1 MTIILY
7 KLTQF
12 FLVLF
17 LGYGL
22 ARGGIIEERDLALLS
37 RLVTRVLLPV
47 FTFCSL
53 YQGNTRQQL
62 AQSLPVLAF
71 TALFYLMLGTLLAL
85 LAGVLKLSRE
95 RKKAFQALFLFGN
108 TGFIGFPII
117 QSLNGGQG
125 VIPMS
130 MFSLVDQA
138 ILWSYGIWLCGSGG
152 KFRLKNLLNPCMIAM
167 LLAITVILTGLPVPA
182 LLADTAAL
190 IGNANTGICMLYLGA
205 LLYFSKL
212 RAVLKEKE
220 LYIGIAVKMLLV
232 PVCVGALLSHF
243 ALDTVTQQTLVILSA
258 LPTMTV
264 IPILI
269 KSTSSEGEY
278 AASVTMI
285 TLLVSLVTLPLVAWL
300 VL

>member
-7 KLTQF
+7 KLAQF

-62 AQSLPVLAF
+62 AQSLPVLPF
-71 TALFYLMLGTLLAL
+71 TLLFYLALGALLAL
-85 LAGVLKLSRE
+85 LAGVLGLQGE
-95 RKKAFQALFLFGN
+95 RKRAFQALFLFGN

-117 QSLNGGQG
+117 QSLNGGSG

-138 ILWSYGIWLCGSGG
+138 ILWSYGVWLCGSGG
-152 KFRLKNLLNPCMIAM
+152 KFRLRSLLNPCMTAI
-167 LLAITVILTGLPVPA
+167 LLAMTVILTGLPVPP
-182 LLADTAAL
+182 LLAETAAMV
-190 IGNANTGICMLYLGA
+190 GNANTAVCMLYLGA
-205 LLYFSKL
+205 LLYFSRL

-232 PVCVGALLSHF
+232 PACVGLVLGG
-243 ALDTVTQQTLVILSA
+243 LMPDTVMRQTLVILSA

-264 IPILI
+264 IPILV
-269 KSTSSEGEY
+269 KSGSGEGEY
-278 AASVTMI
+278 AAGVTMV
-285 TLLVSLVTLPLVAWL
+285 TLLASLVTLPLVACL